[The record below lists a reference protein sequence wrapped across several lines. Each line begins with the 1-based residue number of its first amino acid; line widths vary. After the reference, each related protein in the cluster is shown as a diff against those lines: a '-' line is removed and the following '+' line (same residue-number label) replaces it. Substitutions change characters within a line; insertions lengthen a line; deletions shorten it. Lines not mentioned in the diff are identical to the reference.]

1 MEREE
6 METIVNFNDAE
17 PVASVYTLNKALQ
30 NRLAKLAAERPE
42 ECIADPDARLSDGMA
57 VSYIVPKKW
66 IKVSPP
72 REVVLSEEQKQ
83 RYRERMKAVRAA
95 KVCNI

>member
-72 REVVLSEEQKQ
+72 RKVVLSEEQK
-83 RYRERMKAVRAA
+83 RILTARLNHSSRLA
-95 KVCNI
+95 I